1 MKQGTEQHGIDI
13 PGKPGDSR
21 KMADN
26 TIKTNGP
33 TIRTETMA
41 QLLLSQGHWQQARQ
55 VYQEIYDQDTKKY
68 AHLQEILAEIDRE
81 YTSRQPKIFDRSIV
95 IKAQIDYLNTFLK
108 RLKD

>member
-1 MKQGTEQHGIDI
+1 MT
-13 PGKPGDSR
+13 
-21 KMADN
+21 AN
-26 TIKTNGP
+26 ATKTNGP

-55 VYQEIYDQDTKKY
+55 VYQEIYDQEPEEH

-81 YTSRQPKIFDRSIV
+81 YTAKEPTVPDQTKI

-108 RLKD
+108 QVKE